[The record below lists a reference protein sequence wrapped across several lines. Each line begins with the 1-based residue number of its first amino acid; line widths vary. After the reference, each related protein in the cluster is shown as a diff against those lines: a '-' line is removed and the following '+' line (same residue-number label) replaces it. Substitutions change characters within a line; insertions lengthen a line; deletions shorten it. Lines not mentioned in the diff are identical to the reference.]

1 MRQAGR
7 TLPGYRAIRKRH
19 DLFEVCRRPELCA
32 QVTLEPVEAHGVD
45 AAVMFADIMLPVI
58 GMGVDV
64 QLVENVGPV
73 IDRPIESLDDVRALR
88 VPEPE
93 DAVPFVLE
101 AVRIVRESL
110 VADRAL
116 VGFCGGPFTV
126 AGYLIEG
133 KPTREFAKTKACMFG
148 TPEVWHE
155 LMERLSETFLRYV
168 RAKVEAGADAIQ
180 LFDSWVGAL
189 TVEDYEEFVAPY
201 SERILGG
208 LSVPTI
214 HFGTGTSHL
223 LESMAAAGGD
233 VIGLDWR
240 IPLGEGWERVG
251 VGPRRPGEPRSSAA
265 PRVVGPCGAR
275 YRRHP
280 RGGRRAA
287 RAHLQPRPRRPPEH
301 RSGAAAPP
309 PRARARADRRRRGLS
324 DAVVLWRTARRPR
337 PEDIRPYLEDIREGR
352 PVSDAAVEEL
362 TERYR
367 RIGGRS
373 PLDEITERQRAAL
386 ERELG
391 IPVHLGMKHWRP
403 RIVEAAD
410 RAVEGGATRVL
421 GLVLAPHYSRLSIA
435 GYRERLEAGL
445 AGRAELVFVES
456 WHDHEPFLDV
466 LAGRVRGTDAHVVFT
481 AHSLPERILAMGD
494 PYRDELL
501 RTSELVAGRAGLDDW
516 SFAFQSESATGEPWL
531 GPDIVEHLDDLHAR
545 GVRKVLVAPVGF
557 VSDHLEI
564 LWDIDVEARERAAEL
579 DLELDRIESLNDD
592 PAFISALATLV
603 RTALL
608 RSPA

>member
-1 MRQAGR
+1 
-7 TLPGYRAIRKRH
+7 
-19 DLFEVCRRPELCA
+19 
-32 QVTLEPVEAHGVD
+32 
-45 AAVMFADIMLPVI
+45 
-58 GMGVDV
+58 
-64 QLVENVGPV
+64 
-73 IDRPIESLDDVRALR
+73 
-88 VPEPE
+88 
-93 DAVPFVLE
+93 
-101 AVRIVRESL
+101 
-110 VADRAL
+110 
-116 VGFCGGPFTV
+116 
-126 AGYLIEG
+126 
-133 KPTREFAKTKACMFG
+133 MFG
-148 TPEVWHE
+148 SPEVWHE

-214 HFGTGTSHL
+214 HFGPAPRTCSSRWRRPAATSSASTGASRSARL
-223 LESMAAAGGD
+223 GAG
-233 VIGLDWR
+233 R
-240 IPLGEGWERVG
+240 
-251 VGPRRPGEPRSSAA
+251 VGPRRPGEPRSRAA
-265 PRVVGPCGAR
+265 PRVVGPRGAL
-275 YRRHP
+275 P
-280 RGGRRAA
+280 A
-287 RAHLQPRPRRPPEH
+287 PSSRRPAGVPGTSSTSATASS
-301 RSGAAAPP
+301 RAPTPPSSAAFASSCTSGRPP
-309 PRARARADRRRRGLS
+309 SRLS
-324 DAVVLWRTARRPR
+324 DAVVLMAYGSPSS

-403 RIVEAAD
+403 RIGEAAD

-445 AGRAELVFVES
+445 AARAELVFVES

-494 PYRDELL
+494 PYKDELL
-501 RTSELVAGRAGLDDW
+501 RTSELVARRAGLDDW

-531 GPDIVEHLDDLHAR
+531 GPDIVDHLDD
-545 GVRKVLVAPVGF
+545 PT
-557 VSDHLEI
+557 
-564 LWDIDVEARERAAEL
+564 RAACA
-579 DLELDRIESLNDD
+579 RCSS
-592 PAFISALATLV
+592 PRSASCPT
-603 RTALL
+603 TW
-608 RSPA
+608 RSSGTSTSRRARRLPSSAWSSTGSSP